1 MLRGVGRGDGF
12 NRNKSFNF
20 NRKYISV
27 MLKCDRS
34 GRSPSDVYEV
44 IEYMQS
50 EFGDV
55 AVDEP
60 GAQG

>member
-1 MLRGVGRGDGF
+1 MGSTET
-12 NRNKSFNF
+12 NRLISIENTV
-20 NRKYISV
+20 ISV
-27 MLKCDRS
+27 VLKCDRS